1 MLNSGKKFKTN
12 SLPGERIKRKKNL
25 SSPMMRPIYPEKKAS
40 FCILKKGAL
49 TVEAALFIPLFV
61 MITVCIISIMGVYS
75 GTLKT
80 MISLREKS
88 EKTAQAASFT
98 GEDIWITI
106 PETLSY
112 RPFYLPKMLE
122 GMNIVCMGRARA
134 LTGRDKGADGDS
146 LFDDA
151 RYVYVAENGRVYHT
165 SSKCSHICLSIHA
178 VSQGDVGHMRNENGG
193 RYKACEKCVGNGSRA
208 ETLYVTDDGDRFHN
222 SLTCS
227 GLKRTVKMVDINEV
241 QGLGECSGCR
251 AQRSR

>member
-1 MLNSGKKFKTN
+1 
-12 SLPGERIKRKKNL
+12 
-25 SSPMMRPIYPEKKAS
+25 
-40 FCILKKGAL
+40 
-49 TVEAALFIPLFV
+49 
-61 MITVCIISIMGVYS
+61 
-75 GTLKT
+75 

-98 GEDIWITI
+98 GEDIWISL

-134 LTGRDKGADGDS
+134 WTGRDKGADGDS

-193 RYKACEKCVGNGSRA
+193 RYKACEKCVGNGIRA
-208 ETLYVTDDGDRFHN
+208 ETLYVSDDGDRFHN